1 MLLLISFPYRI
12 PASVTY
18 RIPFSYASYCYLS
31 YPLIASCGYLSHSPI
46 VFFLFFIRFPYPPP
60 ILIQFLTTTLSV
72 PYSFSQGYGGEGA
85 QTQAIPSLF
94 DRRGSTT
101 LHSIPAPSLTHSSNI
116 IPKQHAS
123 LNSPQR
129 YMLTTD
135 THEILQRVADYF
147 HHILR
152 NIIPKQHASLNSSQQ
167 YMMLTTE
174 RQEIP
179 QIQLRVSG
187 FSAIF

>member
-31 YPLIASCGYLSHSPI
+31 YPLIASCGYLFHSPI
-46 VFFLFFIRFPYPPP
+46 VFFLFFFDSL
-60 ILIQFLTTTLSV
+60 ILLLSLSN
-72 PYSFSQGYGGEGA
+72 SFQ
-85 QTQAIPSLF
+85 QHSLF
-94 DRRGSTT
+94 PFHFHRDMGGRGRK
-101 LHSIPAPSLTHSSNI
+101 LRLFPHCLTGAALLLYTVYLLLPPHSSNI

-135 THEILQRVADYF
+135 THKILQRVADYF

-179 QIQLRVSG
+179 KIQRRVSG